1 MHLEEFAEGSTV
13 LHRLD
18 PRTKFIAGLP
28 LLVSIALMK
37 GLTGPMAAL
46 CLGVLLTLVARLD
59 MRQLFLRLLAVNA
72 FVLMLWVFLP
82 FTTTGET
89 VATLGPLTATR
100 EGLAFALSI
109 TLKTNAIA
117 LLTIS
122 VFGTTEAMSLAHA
135 LVHMKVPAK
144 LVHLFFFFYRYLSV
158 LHEEYTR
165 LRQAMRLR
173 SFRARGGAGHLHTY
187 RSLGNLLGM
196 LLVRSHERSSRI
208 YNAMLCRGFHGHF
221 PVISHFHFHMIDLVF
236 GLTGV
241 ILAGGMLALWH

>member
-1 MHLEEFAEGSTV
+1 MHLEEFAEGTTV

-28 LLVSIALMK
+28 LLVSVALMK
-37 GLTGPMAAL
+37 GLEGPLAAL
-46 CLGVLLTLVARLD
+46 GLGVFLALTARLD

-82 FTTTGET
+82 FTHTGEP
-89 VATLGPLTATR
+89 VASLGPLAATQ
-100 EGLAFALSI
+100 EGLALALSL

-117 LLTIS
+117 LLTIAI
-122 VFGTTEAMSLAHA
+122 FGTTEAMSLAHA
-135 LVHMKVPAK
+135 LVHMRVPGK

-165 LRQAMRLR
+165 LRQAMKLR
-173 SFRARGGAGHLHTY
+173 SFRARNSLHSY

-196 LLVRSHERSSRI
+196 LLVRSHERSGRI
-208 YNAMLCRGFHGHF
+208 YNAMLCRGFYGHF
-221 PVISHFHFHMIDLVF
+221 PVISHFHFHAVDIIF
-236 GLTGV
+236 GLTGLL
-241 ILAGGMLALWH
+241 IAGGMLALWR